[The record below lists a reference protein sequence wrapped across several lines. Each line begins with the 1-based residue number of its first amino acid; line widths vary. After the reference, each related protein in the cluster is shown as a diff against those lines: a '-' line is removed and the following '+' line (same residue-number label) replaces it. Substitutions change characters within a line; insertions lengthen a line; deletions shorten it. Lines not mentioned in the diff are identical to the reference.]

1 MRVNLFANFF
11 YLTITVPSGTPQLDF
26 RARKYTTP
34 VVVSLV
40 QIHISLFF
48 QVILR
53 TTSFGFNEISSVPPQ
68 LRALELSVQLNNVN
82 ATNVAANTN
91 TNTFFMSL
99 VFYVHMP

>member
-1 MRVNLFANFF
+1 
-11 YLTITVPSGTPQLDF
+11 
-26 RARKYTTP
+26 
-34 VVVSLV
+34 
-40 QIHISLFF
+40 
-48 QVILR
+48 
-53 TTSFGFNEISSVPPQ
+53 

>member
-11 YLTITVPSGTPQLDF
+11 YLTITVPSSTPQLDIS
-26 RARKYTTP
+26 RKYTTP

-40 QIHISLFF
+40 QIHSSPFF